1 LGIAPPFTDLVLLV
15 IVAPEVGLADYI
27 INVMLHQ
34 MSVNIKNVRLHKKC
48 RLAQRSAVVLVA
60 YLVGP
65 NRIFQRQAKQPLR
78 PLQTLSVVQES
89 RIRARLKMCRAPL
102 KMRALNSLTRMVED
116 PAFVFVSHRARFGR
130 NKTLTKDDDVP
141 DPSAAPAISGVV
153 VSSGVIREPKLTR
166 LFAQLM
172 PKLQK

>member
-1 LGIAPPFTDLVLLV
+1 
-15 IVAPEVGLADYI
+15 
-27 INVMLHQ
+27 M
-34 MSVNIKNVRLHKKC
+34 
-48 RLAQRSAVVLVA
+48 A

-65 NRIFQRQAKQPLR
+65 NRIFQGQAKQPLK
-78 PLQTLSVVQES
+78 PLRTLSVVQES
-89 RIRARLKMCRAPL
+89 RIRARLEMCRAPL

-116 PAFVFVSHRARFGR
+116 PAFVFVSRRARFGQ